1 MEGVRYATSLAD
13 KLGAAVA
20 LVHVIEPAPRF
31 SGMDQ
36 VVLAQSD
43 AEVVEQAER
52 QLARVAKRQSKKGC
66 VVRSF
71 VRHGKSFHEIAA
83 LAGSREVDLIVIA
96 TRGHTGLK
104 RILLGS
110 TAERVVRHA
119 PCPVLTVPSRS
130 ADARVSEAPSFR
142 LKKIVVPIDFSQ
154 TSAQALPYAA
164 ALAERF
170 GAEIILLHV
179 IAPVPLPLPFYVRR
193 KLQESAGR
201 VAKLAMDVKLSR
213 LCEEAFDDE
222 MHSRTLVRAGVP
234 SDEITKAARS
244 QRADLIILTT
254 HGYTGLKHAL
264 LGSTAERV
272 VRNVTGP
279 VLVVR
284 KMPPSSR
291 FSADAKSGSSQALG
305 LTVR

>member
-1 MEGVRYATSLAD
+1 MACSVF
-13 KLGAAVA
+13 
-20 LVHVIEPAPRF
+20 I
-31 SGMDQ
+31 
-36 VVLAQSD
+36 
-43 AEVVEQAER
+43 
-52 QLARVAKRQSKKGC
+52 
-66 VVRSF
+66 
-71 VRHGKSFHEIAA
+71 
-83 LAGSREVDLIVIA
+83 IA
-96 TRGHTGLK
+96 TRGHTGLR

-130 ADARVSEAPSFR
+130 ADARDSEAPPFR
-142 LKKIVVPIDFSQ
+142 LKKIVVLIDFSQ

-179 IAPVPLPLPFYVRR
+179 IAPVPLPLPFYVPR

-201 VAKLAMDVKLSR
+201 VAELAMDVQLSR
-213 LCEEAFDDE
+213 LSEEAFDDE
-222 MHSRTLVRAGVP
+222 MPSRTLVRAGVP

-244 QRADLIILTT
+244 QGADLIILTT

-272 VRNVTGP
+272 VRNAACP

-284 KMPPSSR
+284 KMPASPR
-291 FSADAKSGSSQALG
+291 SAQTRRAAALKPFG
-305 LTVR
+305 LRVR